1 MYHQQLSCEPYEHF
15 FLPWHSL
22 TFYSRKSFD
31 PDVFSLQI
39 HKLGLKF
46 GIYGDI
52 GTKTCAGYPGTY
64 GNLDIDAQTFADW
77 GVDMLKL
84 DGCYANATYYEYGKH
99 YWLYFC
105 YLRNESWGKG
115 SLSAQTPRW
124 GERISGIHYQPTPFG
139 VVDITPFPP
148 ILSLST

>member
-1 MYHQQLSCEPYEHF
+1 MFVCLGVPLVWSGQPFKALLQYVSSTAVMWTRQAL
-15 FLPWHSL
+15 LPWHSL
-22 TFYSRKSFD
+22 SFYSRESFD
-31 PDVFSLQI
+31 LDVSSLQI
-39 HKLGLKF
+39 HNLGLKF

-99 YWLYFC
+99 
-105 YLRNESWGKG
+105 
-115 SLSAQTPRW
+115 
-124 GERISGIHYQPTPFG
+124 H
-139 VVDITPFPP
+139 
-148 ILSLST
+148 